1 MKNMKKIL
9 VLALAAVLLVAV
21 GVGGT
26 LAWLQDST
34 QTIENTFTTSNI
46 DIELKE
52 EPDAGEDNKAS
63 FQMIPDADIDKKP
76 YVTVKKDSVACWV
89 FVEVIESSVL
99 DNYISYSVDN
109 EEWTALGESYPNIYY
124 KKIDT
129 APTTDK
135 NCDILTDDKV
145 SVLAAVT
152 EDDMAKLKEENAV
165 QPTLTFKAYAIQYE
179 GFNDDTKTDAENAVN
194 AWTEIKNRTDNKAT
208 TTP

>member
-9 VLALAAVLLVAV
+9 VLALAALLLVAV

-109 EEWTALGESYPNIYY
+109 EEWTALGESYPNVYY
-124 KKIDT
+124 KELKT
-129 APTTDK
+129 ATTADASY
-135 NCDILTDDKV
+135 DILTGDKV

-179 GFNDDTKTDAENAVN
+179 GFDTAEK
-194 AWTEIKNRTDNKAT
+194 AWKEIQTRTDNKAPSSGT
-208 TTP
+208 